1 MQGWIKLYRSIQ
13 GNEFYF
19 SERFTKAQA
28 WIDLL
33 LLANHKPATIFLRGV
48 EVHLGKGDL
57 AYSQISLSK
66 RWKWNERT
74 VNKFLTMLE
83 KRQMIQSRKSNITT
97 VISIINYT
105 LYQSSTEQTTQ
116 QNTEQS
122 TSRIQTDKNDKN
134 VENVFG
140 EELITYLKENN
151 IDFDEGHLRGR
162 ITKALTT
169 YQKEII
175 RYAVNDAVESW
186 KKNGNEGNFVAYL
199 FTILEHNYQEVEP

>member
-1 MQGWIKLYRSIQ
+1 MQGWIKLYRVIQ
-13 GNEFYF
+13 ENEFYF
-19 SERFTKAQA
+19 SERFTKTQA

-57 AYSQISLSK
+57 AYSQLTLAK

-83 KRQMIQSRKSNITT
+83 NRQMIQSRKSNITT

-105 LYQSSTEQTTQ
+105 LYQSSTEQ
-116 QNTEQS
+116 NTEQS
-122 TSRIQTDKNDKN
+122 TNRIQTDKNDN
-134 VENVFG
+134 NEENVFV
-140 EELITYLKENN
+140 EQLITYLKENN
-151 IDFDEGHLRGR
+151 IDFDEDHLKVR

-169 YQKEII
+169 YEEKII

-186 KKNGNEGNFVAYL
+186 KKNVNEGNFVAYL
-199 FTILEHNYQEVEP
+199 FTTLERNYQEVKP